1 VALERK
7 NPVALGFFL
16 THLGHMNLLRMN
28 ADQTRSAVSWIA
40 LGAVLFGVWLAP
52 ACAFMCASTA
62 SEAPGHCHHESGTG
76 HGGSPTSGD
85 HGCQTILCSH
95 LQPGVQA
102 DLQSELVSPSP
113 SFFHLSGTAE
123 QVAPQV
129 TSLHRPW
136 LSALAIGPPVPPS
149 LFAVLRA

>member
-1 VALERK
+1 VGEPRLDAK
-7 NPVALGFFL
+7 
-16 THLGHMNLLRMN
+16 
-28 ADQTRSAVSWIA
+28 QTRSAASWIA

-52 ACAFMCASTA
+52 ACAFMCENTA
-62 SEAPGHCHHESGTG
+62 SEAPGHCHGEAGTG

-85 HGCQTILCSH
+85 HDCQTILCSH
-95 LQPGVQA
+95 LQPGVLA
-102 DLQSELVSPSP
+102 NLQHGLVSFSP
-113 SFFHLSGTAE
+113 SFFHLPDAAE